1 MNTYNTNVLILGK
14 TGSGKSALVNYL
26 YGQNIAVARVGRPV
40 TERGLHRHQPFMWH
54 DIQVSVFDS
63 WGLES
68 SFIDDWKEDLYAALR
83 SCDQSQ
89 NIGDWFHTVIYC
101 CDARKGQPDSCEQK
115 KVLDEL
121 RGKGVRLIFALTR
134 WGLCRENE
142 RETARKNLRRLY
154 PDAPAVPVE
163 AVSQK
168 LRNGKVTDTQ
178 GREELFQEMCLNLRD
193 NLLYHLCARTREEL
207 ELSLKIARKRTMEVF
222 EAEAG
227 TLGVFRVYSEEMHR
241 NIRDKASGFYYQE
254 LSRVYGRLH
263 EQLDS
268 INAMSVGVIKSY
280 TGIDLAHEKTDIARL
295 TREKLSRLAG
305 WSGSAGEYMKTCV
318 MSLVTAG
325 YFQVKKKGRYRELL
339 EKSVNN
345 VNFEIL
351 DDLDNYINRLWQN
364 EKLVREALVKKLA
377 AGPKVSPPEESAKTP
392 EDSRETPEKSPS
404 GTGAAEAQTSR
415 NP

>member
-26 YGQNIAVARVGRPV
+26 YGQNIAVAKVGRPV
-40 TERGLHRHQPFMWH
+40 TERGLHRHPPFMWN

-89 NIGDWFHTVIYC
+89 DIGDWFHTVIYC

-121 RGKGVRLIFALTR
+121 RRKGVRLIFALTR
-134 WGLCRENE
+134 WGLCRDQEKE
-142 RETARKNLRRLY
+142 AALKNLRRLY

-168 LRNGKVTDTQ
+168 LRNGTVTSVR

-193 NLLYHLCARTREEL
+193 NLLSHLCAKTREEL
-207 ELSLKIARKRTMEVF
+207 QLSLKIAKKRTMEVF
-222 EAEAG
+222 ETEAG
-227 TLGVFRVYSEEMHR
+227 TLGVFRVYSDEMHR
-241 NIRDKASGFYYQE
+241 AIRDKASDFYYQE
-254 LSRVYGRLH
+254 LSRVYSRLH

-295 TREKLSRLAG
+295 TREKLARLSG
-305 WSGSAGEYMKTCV
+305 WSGAASEYVKTCF

-325 YFQVKKKGRYRELL
+325 YFQVKKKERYRELL

-364 EKLVREALVKKLA
+364 EKLVREALVKKLTA
-377 AGPKVSPPEESAKTP
+377 EKEITAPEEN
-392 EDSRETPEKSPS
+392 RETPEENPEKDRREKPEESPS
-404 GTGAAEAQTSR
+404 
-415 NP
+415 